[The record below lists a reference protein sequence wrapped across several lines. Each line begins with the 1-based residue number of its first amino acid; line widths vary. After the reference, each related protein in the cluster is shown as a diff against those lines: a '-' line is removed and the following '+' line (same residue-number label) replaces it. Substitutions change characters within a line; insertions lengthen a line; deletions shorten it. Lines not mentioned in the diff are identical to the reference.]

1 MLVLTLV
8 VAASHAS
15 LTFGSDVNNYDF
27 ILTLFKKAE
36 CSNRGPESLLD
47 NITRGT
53 EVSLRCDKQSA
64 LSDGWCLHSEKALK
78 NPTCSA

>member
-8 VAASHAS
+8 VAASRAS
-15 LTFGSDVNNYDF
+15 ITFSSDVNNYDF

-47 NITRGT
+47 NVTLS
-53 EVSLRCDKQSA
+53 EVPKSL
-64 LSDGWCLHSEKALK
+64 WVVTNILHSMMVGAFILK
-78 NPTCSA
+78 KL